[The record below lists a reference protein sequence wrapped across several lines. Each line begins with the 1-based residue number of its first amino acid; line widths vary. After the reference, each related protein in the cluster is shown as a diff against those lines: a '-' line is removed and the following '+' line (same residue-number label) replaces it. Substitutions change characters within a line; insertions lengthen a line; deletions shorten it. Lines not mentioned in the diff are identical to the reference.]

1 MDTRPKVS
9 VVVPAFNAGR
19 FLPETLKSVLRQ
31 TYPHWECLVVD
42 DGSTDDTAAVARAAC
57 ESDPRF
63 RYHFQRN
70 RFCAGARNAG
80 LGLATGEY
88 VQFLDADD
96 LILEEKLEAQVAILE
111 THPEIDVSYSDYRP
125 FQSETGALLDPFW
138 PETLGPNPLA
148 DFLFRWERGICI
160 PIHAALFRR
169 ALWPSPDV
177 FDERLRA
184 KEDWVMWIGL
194 ALAGRRFHYLDRDLA
209 RYRLHQT
216 NTYTESGMGLT
227 FLYAAAIVA
236 GKLPLELRGR
246 FLDESFRH
254 ASWRSREELSAHVSA
269 PPVSGEVGYLRGEV
283 ERLRA
288 NLAALQRPPESGPD
302 LAASDLAASR
312 PTLAAC
318 TIISRNYLAQQFQRS
333 PGEKG
338 KSCGVVRIVSLN
350 GCVQVISVEVLI
362 RADEIDGDLTA
373 QRGTEDLSFLIFA
386 RSVNPDASARV
397 GRNTVL

>member
-125 FQSETGALLDPFW
+125 FQSETAALL
-138 PETLGPNPLA
+138 
-148 DFLFRWERGICI
+148 
-160 PIHAALFRR
+160 
-169 ALWPSPDV
+169 V
-177 FDERLRA
+177 
-184 KEDWVMWIGL
+184 
-194 ALAGRRFHYLDRDLA
+194 
-209 RYRLHQT
+209 
-216 NTYTESGMGLT
+216 LT
-227 FLYAAAIVA
+227 SI
-236 GKLPLELRGR
+236 
-246 FLDESFRH
+246 
-254 ASWRSREELSAHVSA
+254 SAH
-269 PPVSGEVGYLRGEV
+269 RW
-283 ERLRA
+283 R
-288 NLAALQRPPESGPD
+288 
-302 LAASDLAASR
+302 
-312 PTLAAC
+312 
-318 TIISRNYLAQQFQRS
+318 IRS
-333 PGEKG
+333 SP
-338 KSCGVVRIVSLN
+338 SHWR
-350 GCVQVISVEVLI
+350 
-362 RADEIDGDLTA
+362 
-373 QRGTEDLSFLIFA
+373 
-386 RSVNPDASARV
+386 
-397 GRNTVL
+397 